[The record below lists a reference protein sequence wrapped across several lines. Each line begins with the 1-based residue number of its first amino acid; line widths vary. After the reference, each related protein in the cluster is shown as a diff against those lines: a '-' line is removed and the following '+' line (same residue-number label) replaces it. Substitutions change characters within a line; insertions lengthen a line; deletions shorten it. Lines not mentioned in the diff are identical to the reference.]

1 MLTSIFLPSR
11 NKTIFL
17 TLNSL
22 VENQLTKKATFTL
35 ESPMPA
41 TKANQGNTVLMDAA
55 AKVKANKYDH
65 QYEKHAEASIAGV
78 FILMVPVIFTFF
90 VYMEDA
96 HQYALDS
103 FIKVMVVGALVT
115 RVLAAKWIANISE
128 EQNRQSG
135 AWAFFAMLLPGISLL
150 IIGQTKKLATKRLS
164 GNSAYVFH
172 GHRFLHINRHQEKNA
187 LQFAS

>member
-1 MLTSIFLPSR
+1 MLTSIFLPSS

-17 TLNSL
+17 TLKSL
-22 VENQLTKKATFTL
+22 VENQSAEKATLTL

-41 TKANQGNTVLMDAA
+41 AIATQGNTIVMDAA
-55 AKVKANKYDH
+55 AKVKAKKYDN
-65 QYEKHAEASIAGV
+65 QYKKHSEASFAGV

-90 VYMEDA
+90 VFMEDA

-103 FIKVMVVGALVT
+103 FLKVMIVGALVT
-115 RVLAAKWIANISE
+115 RVLAAKWIANIAD

-135 AWAFFAMLLPGISLL
+135 AWAFFALVLPGISLL
-150 IIGQTKKLATKRLS
+150 IIGQTKKLTTKRAA
-164 GNSAYVFH
+164 GNGAYVFH
-172 GHRFLHINRHQEKNA
+172 GHRFLHIKRHNHKST

>member
-22 VENQLTKKATFTL
+22 VENQSAEKATLTL

-41 TKANQGNTVLMDAA
+41 VSAAQGTTVVMDTA
-55 AKVKANKYDH
+55 AKVKANKYDN
-65 QYEKHAEASIAGV
+65 QYEKHAEASFAGV

-90 VYMEDA
+90 VFMEDA

-103 FIKVMVVGALVT
+103 FLKVMIVGALVT
-115 RVLAAKWIANISE
+115 RVLAAKWIANIAD

-135 AWAFFAMLLPGISLL
+135 TWAFFAILLPGISLL
-150 IIGQTKKLATKRLS
+150 IIGQTKKLTTKREA

-172 GHRFLHINRHQEKNA
+172 GHRFLHIKRHNHKSA
-187 LQFAS
+187 LQYAS